1 MFCGNCGK
9 PIEDGAKFCVHCGA
23 PVSQTAEQAPPRKE
37 KKRGLSTGA
46 RVAILAAVCV
56 VLVAGGWL
64 LASTLGNRDPADPV
78 KQPSVEENRETQP
91 AEEQHENPR
100 QPADAQQTMA
110 SVEAMPRPRL
120 LNFSAVEKSSVT
132 PSVAPYR
139 VEPGLAN
146 VGNVNQFYLSDAS
159 IRLLEQNLFLVKKD
173 YNSEFFELY
182 EYNRYA
188 QIPNFV
194 TVDSMMHT
202 YHLYF
207 SLLLNRTEKNYLASE
222 LLGLSEAMLQASM
235 AQYDALAGTQWEEA
249 ARRNVAFF
257 AVAAMLQ
264 DPDLTAPG
272 YASELAAREMES
284 VYAAAGIGQS
294 GVAEDFVDYSQFQP
308 RGYYEGDET
317 LEQYFQAMMWYGQ
330 INFAQKED
338 SLNRSALLMTL
349 AMREAGLAAW
359 EEIYTVTSFF
369 AGTSDDLGYYEY
381 APAIEAAF
389 GAWPAAGDL
398 AGKEDAYE
406 SFTVLIG
413 QMEPPAINSIPVWES
428 EEGNVAQ
435 MKKGFRFMGQ
445 RFTIDAAVM
454 QQLIYR
460 NVEENSSGEKRMLP
474 DTLDLPAALG
484 SELALKILTEQGDM
498 DYAGYSENMTA
509 IRNVLAGV
517 PEEFW
522 SASLYS
528 SWLYTLEPLLKEKG
542 SGYPSFM
549 TSEQWLKKDL
559 ETYAGSFAELK
570 HDTVLYSKQV
580 MAEMGGGPQEVIDD
594 RGYVEPETEVYRRFM
609 LLAQQT
615 AEGLRGYGLI
625 GSEDLENLS
634 RLEELARRLLTISEK
649 ELSNE
654 SLTEEEYDLIREYGG
669 TLEHFWTEAVKDKTE
684 SAWLDA
690 KEIPAALVTDIAT
703 DPNGSV
709 LQIATGR
716 PAEVVVVVPVDGQL
730 RLASGVVFDFYQ
742 FEQPM
747 SNRLTDTQ
755 WRQMIG
761 QWMNDDGTY
770 NWDSQVEKPWWTQS
784 YWFQS

>member
-1 MFCGNCGK
+1 MFCRNCGK

-23 PVSQTAEQAPPRKE
+23 PVSQAAEQAPPRKE

-46 RVAILAAVCV
+46 RGAILAAVCV
-56 VLVAGGWL
+56 VLFAGGWL

-91 AEEQHENPR
+91 AVEQPENLQ

-110 SVEAMPRPRL
+110 SVEAMPRPQL

-159 IRLLEQNLFLVKKD
+159 MRLLEQNLFLVKKD

-222 LLGLSEAMLQASM
+222 LLGLSKAMLQASM

-272 YASELAAREMES
+272 YASELAAQEMDS

-308 RGYYEGDET
+308 RGYYEGDEV
-317 LEQYFQAMMWYGQ
+317 LERYFRAMMWYGQ

-349 AMREAGLAAW
+349 AMREADLAAW

-398 AGKEDAYE
+398 AGQEDAYE

-413 QMEPPAINSIPVWES
+413 QMEPPAINSVPVWES

-509 IRNVLAGV
+509 IRNVLTGA

-528 SWLYTLEPLLKEKG
+528 SWLYTLEPLLEEKG
-542 SGYPSFM
+542 NGYPSFM

-615 AEGLRGYGLI
+615 AEGLHGYGLI